1 MTLGKLKFS
10 DISFSTNSKHQMLFA
25 YGFLWKAKSCKWF
38 SLSQETIGKYL
49 VHYRPN
55 IFAYCKTAA
64 ACALF
69 PHILFVISG
78 TKNVKFLHIFLCLYS
93 HWIIF
98 LRLNYYLLHITTK
111 VESIYQCMFLQK
123 VTRFFNLKTEAGIER

>member
-10 DISFSTNSKHQMLFA
+10 DISFSTNSKHQMLMLS
-25 YGFLWKAKSCKWF
+25 GHQLKWF